1 MVTVIPPSPGPS
13 MLGRTSTTASGGDGP
28 EADRWVV
35 FVGRQAWRG
44 PGGGGAGHVSV
55 DRVARLNVALDR
67 LGGAAELSHAV
78 DLSVDLVVAG
88 DRAVDGDGDPAV
100 AGDLDAGPDLDDGVE
115 GDVAVFLAAR
125 DVDLRGRDDVDVV
138 LDDRRGVVL
147 GQGVLEGLRAT
158 HKGPEARF
166 EDLAGR
172 LARPE
177 AGQADL
183 LGDLL
188 EGGGDGL
195 VELVRGNLDG
205 QLDLVPLEGFD
216 GALHAEGEI
225 GRAHV

>member
-1 MVTVIPPSPGPS
+1 MSRPPPKPT
-13 MLGRTSTTASGGDGP
+13 RTDPLFPSTTLFRS
-28 EADRWVV
+28 
-35 FVGRQAWRG
+35 
-44 PGGGGAGHVSV
+44 
-55 DRVARLNVALDR
+55 
-67 LGGAAELSHAV
+67 
-78 DLSVDLVVAG
+78 
-88 DRAVDGDGDPAV
+88 
-100 AGDLDAGPDLDDGVE
+100 DLDDGVE

-147 GQGVLEGLRAT
+147 GQGVLEGLLAT

-195 VELVRGNLDG
+195 VELVRRS
-205 QLDLVPLEGFD
+205 
-216 GALHAEGEI
+216 AEHTSE
-225 GRAHV
+225 

>member
-1 MVTVIPPSPGPS
+1 MCFCFFFFFKQK
-13 MLGRTSTTASGGDGP
+13 TAYEMRISDWSS
-28 EADRWVV
+28 DVC
-35 FVGRQAWRG
+35 
-44 PGGGGAGHVSV
+44 S
-55 DRVARLNVALDR
+55 
-67 LGGAAELSHAV
+67 S
-78 DLSVDLVVAG
+78 DL
-88 DRAVDGDGDPAV
+88 
-100 AGDLDAGPDLDDGVE
+100 VE
-115 GDVAVFLAAR
+115 GDVAVFQAAR

-147 GQGVLEGLRAT
+147 GQGVLEGLLAT

-195 VELVRGNLDG
+195 VELVRGNL
-205 QLDLVPLEGFD
+205 
-216 GALHAEGEI
+216 EI